1 MKRQI
6 RVRVRGKWYT
16 VEVEDPERYPFQV
29 KVDGESIEVEV
40 DRDSIASGQSGPQ
53 AAPKPKSAPAGPIGL
68 SAITQEDQKIIRSP
82 MPGKIVAVSVK
93 VWDSV
98 SSGTEICIL
107 ETMKMEQSV
116 RISQNGVVRAV
127 FIRSGQNVSVGEPL
141 LQLE

>member
-1 MKRQI
+1 
-6 RVRVRGKWYT
+6 
-16 VEVEDPERYPFQV
+16 
-29 KVDGESIEVEV
+29 
-40 DRDSIASGQSGPQ
+40 
-53 AAPKPKSAPAGPIGL
+53 
-68 SAITQEDQKIIRSP
+68 
-82 MPGKIVAVSVK
+82 VK